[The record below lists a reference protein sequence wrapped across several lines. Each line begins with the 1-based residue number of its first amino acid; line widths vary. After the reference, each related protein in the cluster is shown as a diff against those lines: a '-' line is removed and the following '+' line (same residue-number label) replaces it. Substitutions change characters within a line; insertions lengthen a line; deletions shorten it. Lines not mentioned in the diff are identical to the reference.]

1 MIYVNL
7 LSNRHKKSE
16 DTKVRHR
23 RALLLAT
30 LLPFMA
36 GSCTSLK
43 SSPKQ
48 SSDVVDAAQ
57 TDSNE
62 PPLQDVPEEL
72 RNAHRFDPAVTL
84 DPKVV
89 QESDFHQIKQ
99 AIEQNRAVLEA
110 AWKEQEAIEA
120 RVKAA
125 LTAEKQRKAD
135 LARQEEEERDK
146 KRQEAAAEYERTKDL
161 REKYEN
167 EANERVKKLPTIR
180 RSDELWQGLED

>member
-7 LSNRHKKSE
+7 LSNRHKKSKN
-16 DTKVRHR
+16 TKVRR
-23 RALLLAT
+23 RGALLLTA
-30 LLPFMA
+30 LLPFIA

-43 SSPKQ
+43 SPQ
-48 SSDVVDAAQ
+48 QPSDVVDAAQ
-57 TDSNE
+57 TESTE
-62 PPLQDVPEEL
+62 PSMQDVPAEL

-180 RSDELWQGLED
+180 RSDELWRGLED